1 MPNKTNAIHFLMF
14 FTIAILAGSCKKS
27 CSSITCHTYG
37 YIPSLGINN
46 QREVCFNGYCGC
58 PNGYEGDSCQ
68 ILSAVKFL
76 QPSSTWSAS
85 DQCSGSANYYVNF
98 FSNSGNNTGINVLY
112 ISGILN
118 NGGTPME
125 VDIVS
130 DNNHKGNT
138 LSIPAQTIGSFSINP
153 SIGTYTPNGSIGRVV
168 LNLDYTDANGE
179 HNCTINL
186 YQQ

>member
-1 MPNKTNAIHFLMF
+1 M
-14 FTIAILAGSCKKS
+14 
-27 CSSITCHTYG
+27 
-37 YIPSLGINN
+37 
-46 QREVCFNGYCGC
+46 
-58 PNGYEGDSCQ
+58 
-68 ILSAVKFL
+68 
-76 QPSSTWSAS
+76 
-85 DQCSGSANYYVNF
+85 
-98 FSNSGNNTGINVLY
+98 LY